1 MVCVFGVLS
10 GDRDPSSVF
19 GRTQSAPPGFTEVN
33 VVMVRSLGGCEN
45 VERMEVRLL
54 TIYRAR
60 SRADRM
66 GGVIADEELA
76 LWIICTCSSHF
87 VY

>member
-1 MVCVFGVLS
+1 MYLVCCLGTGIRAQYLAEP
-10 GDRDPSSVF
+10 R
-19 GRTQSAPPGFTEVN
+19 ALPPGFTEVN
-33 VVMVRSLGGCEN
+33 VVMVRSMGGCEN